1 MHINTIEDAKESLK
15 LPFTVYRQEFDRYYV
30 ADVRRGGM
38 GIFFSGLFVIS
49 IFLIL
54 LRVSKYKKNK
64 LTDQLTIALILFGTN
79 IIEMIILPKTSEL
92 RYVPHIY
99 LSIVLAMVI
108 LYKMNLKGI
117 WFKIRTFLNFFLIII
132 ITLNVL
138 PWVIIGL
145 NRIKA
150 GVRTTTIFENMAYEC
165 VENEKI
171 FEVRYCNDTYNG
183 LDYNLNDF
191 DIRYYY
197 NIDAEIDESFK
208 QNYLILYK

>member
-1 MHINTIEDAKESLK
+1 
-15 LPFTVYRQEFDRYYV
+15 
-30 ADVRRGGM
+30 M

-108 LYKMNLKGI
+108 LYKMNLQGI
-117 WFKIRTFLNFFLIII
+117 WFKFRMFLNFFLIII
-132 ITLNVL
+132 IALNAL
-138 PWVIIGL
+138 PWVLIGV

-165 VENEKI
+165 VENGKI

-197 NIDAEIDESFK
+197 NIDVEIDESFK